1 MSIQSWL
8 HDQKVWQRSGSWEF
22 ARSKDVDADPSA
34 VNRMQWNG
42 IPLYYRP
49 GTTDQG
55 CIYEILLRP
64 AHKREY
70 QLPEWLEPKVI
81 LDIGGNI
88 GITAVYLA
96 WRFPKATV
104 YTFEPVPTN
113 FVVLQKNVSTL
124 RNVKAFPF
132 GLGTQSGEFDIYASE
147 DSLNLGGFSLYERA
161 NDGINAGVDLSR
173 ASRVEIR
180 RTADVL
186 AEQGVERIDVIKVDT
201 EGAEYDALTSIEES
215 MLSRVQWIMG
225 ELHGRR
231 DFELLTYLSPWFD
244 VQVNKRLESELF
256 LFYARNKTLRHV
268 GAAAN

>member
-1 MSIQSWL
+1 MSIKSWL
-8 HDQKVWQRSGSWEF
+8 HDLKVWHRSGSWEF
-22 ARSKDVDADPSA
+22 ARSKDVAADPAA
-34 VNRMQWNG
+34 VNQMQWNG

-64 AHKREY
+64 AQKREY
-70 QLPEWLEPKVI
+70 QLPDWLEPKVI

-113 FVVLQKNVSTL
+113 FAVLQKNVSTL

-147 DSLNLGGFSLYERA
+147 DSLNLGGFSLYGRA

-173 ASRVEIR
+173 ATRVEIR

-186 AEQGVERIDVIKVDT
+186 AEQGVECVDVIKVDT

-231 DFELLTYLSPWFD
+231 DFELLAHLSPWFD
-244 VQVNKRLESELF
+244 VKVNKRLESELF
-256 LFYARNKTLRHV
+256 LFYARNKTLHHV
-268 GAAAN
+268 GANAN